1 MRKNPAG
8 CWLHVPDLPEITC
21 PALRLSANQE
31 RERTIVKAT
40 TPDRPRLLV
49 YRLLMRFYNCRYEL
63 PAIAFAWP
71 ERYVWGQSKKISGRL
86 APAKVR
92 PARRLAPEDA
102 SGSRVA
108 R

>member
-71 ERYVWGQSKKISGRL
+71 ERYVWGQSKKFAGWRSLDVNSSEGPTGMAICPGRR
-86 APAKVR
+86 A
-92 PARRLAPEDA
+92 
-102 SGSRVA
+102 
-108 R
+108 